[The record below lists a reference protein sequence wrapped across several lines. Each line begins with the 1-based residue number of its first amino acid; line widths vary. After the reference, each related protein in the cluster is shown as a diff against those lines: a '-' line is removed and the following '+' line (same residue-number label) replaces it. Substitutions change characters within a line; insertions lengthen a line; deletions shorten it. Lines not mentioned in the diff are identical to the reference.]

1 MGFFDRFRKPQK
13 QERPDYELSSN
24 LGDTPDAWATLD
36 TTTLKQVL
44 TVKCIEYG
52 VSQDTTRIPKL
63 LALYRHAVQRLTK
76 EERLELATQFS
87 TLTEERGGEGHMG
100 LMMFM
105 AGDHEPSVVSTAAMS
120 LSVLFP
126 TEEGKP
132 LSGPEFVVRTL
143 MRPDHDDAT
152 TGAAL
157 GGILLLGDKRLLPL
171 LGAAW
176 DKLSD
181 EARLALSKSKSGFVA
196 EALVEFWI
204 GCLEKGCSE
213 SVFGSVVAAIAKLP
227 AITQMP
233 FVVDIE
239 RVFPAYADRENPMRM
254 IRRTTFSDY
263 LEEIRPRLEKLEAE
277 ESEPALIPH
286 IYEIWENPDRF
297 RGRIG

>member
-1 MGFFDRFRKPQK
+1 MGLLNRLRKPQK
-13 QERPDYELSSN
+13 KEPLDYELSSK
-24 LGDTPDAWATLD
+24 LGETPEAWAKLD

-52 VSQDTTRIPKL
+52 VSQDANRIPNL
-63 LALYRHAVQRLTK
+63 FALYRHAVDRLTK
-76 EERLELATQFS
+76 EDRMELVTQFS
-87 TLTEERGGEGHMG
+87 ALTEERGGEGHMG

-105 AGDHEPSVVSTAAMS
+105 AGDHEASIVSTAALS

-126 TEEGKP
+126 PQDGNP
-132 LSGPEFVVRTL
+132 LSGPEFVVQTL
-143 MRPDHDDAT
+143 LRPGQDPST
-152 TGAAL
+152 QGAAL
-157 GGILLLGDKRLLPL
+157 GGVLLLGDKRLLPL

-176 DKLSD
+176 DKLTD

-227 AITQMP
+227 AITQVP
-233 FVVDIE
+233 FVVDVE
-239 RVFPAYADRENPMRM
+239 RVFPAYADLENTMRM
-254 IRRTTFSDY
+254 IRRTSFSDY

-286 IYEIWENPDRF
+286 IYEIWEDPDSF

>member
-1 MGFFDRFRKPQK
+1 MGFFDRFKKQPQP
-13 QERPDYELSSN
+13 ERSDYEVASQI
-24 LGDTPDAWATLD
+24 GDSPDAWGSLD
-36 TTTLKQVL
+36 NNALKQVL

-52 VSQDTTRIPKL
+52 VSQDASRIPNL
-63 LALYRHAVQRLTK
+63 FALYRHAAQCLSK
-76 EERLELATQFS
+76 EERLELLTQFS
-87 TLTEERGGEGHMG
+87 TLTEERDGEGHMG

-105 AGDHEPSVVSTAAMS
+105 AGDHESAIVSTAALS

-126 TEEGKP
+126 PKDGNP

-143 MRPDHDDAT
+143 MRPGQDAVT
-152 TGAAL
+152 QGAAL
-157 GGILLLGDKRLLPL
+157 GGVLLLGDKRLLPI
-171 LGAAW
+171 LGDAW

-181 EARLALSKSKSGFVA
+181 EARLALSESKSGFVA

-227 AITQMP
+227 AIAQVP
-233 FVVDIE
+233 FVVDTE
-239 RVFPAYADRENPMRM
+239 RVFPAYADRENAMRVLP
-254 IRRTTFSDY
+254 RTSFADY

-286 IYEIWENPDRF
+286 IYEIWQDPDSF

>member
-1 MGFFDRFRKPQK
+1 MGFFDRFKKQPQ
-13 QERPDYELSSN
+13 QERSDYEVTSQ
-24 LGDTPDAWATLD
+24 LGENPDAWDRLD
-36 TTTLKQVL
+36 TAALKQVL
-44 TVKCIEYG
+44 TMKCIEYG
-52 VSQDTTRIPKL
+52 VSQDESRIPKL
-63 LALYRHAVQRLTK
+63 FALYRYAVQRLGK
-76 EERLELATQFS
+76 EERLELLTQFS

-105 AGDHEPSVVSTAAMS
+105 AGDHEASIVSTAALS

-126 TEEGKP
+126 PKDGNP

-143 MRPDHDDAT
+143 MRPGQDAGT
-152 TGAAL
+152 QGAAL
-157 GGILLLGDKRLLPL
+157 GGVLLLGDKRLLPL

-181 EARLALSKSKSGFVA
+181 EARLALSQSKSGFVA
-196 EALVEFWI
+196 EAFVEFWI

-227 AITQMP
+227 AIAQAP
-233 FVVDIE
+233 FVVDVE
-239 RVFPAYADRENPMRM
+239 RVFPAYADLENAMRM
-254 IRRTTFSDY
+254 IRRTSFSDY

-286 IYEIWENPDRF
+286 IYEIWENPDGF

>member
-1 MGFFDRFRKPQK
+1 MGFLDRFRQPKQ
-13 QERPDYELSSN
+13 QERPDYEASSK
-24 LGDTPDAWATLD
+24 LGETPEAWAKLD

-52 VSQDTTRIPKL
+52 VSQEPSRIPKL
-63 LALYRHAVQRLTK
+63 FALYRHALERLPK
-76 EERLELATQFS
+76 EDRLELLTQFS

-105 AGDHEPSVVSTAAMS
+105 AGDNEPSVVSTAALS

-126 TEEGKP
+126 PKDGNP
-132 LSGPEFVVRTL
+132 LSGPEFVVHTL
-143 MRPDHDDAT
+143 MRPGQDPST
-152 TGAAL
+152 QGAAL
-157 GGILLLGDKRLLPL
+157 GGVLLLGDKRLLPL

-204 GCLEKGCSE
+204 RCLEKGCSE

-227 AITQMP
+227 AITQVP
-233 FVVDIE
+233 LVVDVE
-239 RVFPAYADRENPMRM
+239 RVFPSYADLENTMRM
-254 IRRTTFSDY
+254 IRRTTFADY
-263 LEEIRPRLEKLEAE
+263 LEEIRPRLEELEAK